1 MRRGKVSSVAHMN
14 MHGHRGGCGNAYGF
28 TGAQDVVTHSMA
40 HTHTQHTH
48 TPPTKHSIQSVRSR
62 HRQRQTQT
70 LRHKFIRVSAPFLF
84 DLHTQ
89 THVHTHTYTGTHTV
103 SWAQAC
109 GTLRQNCLLVS
120 ALRKAIKKV
129 CSS

>member
-1 MRRGKVSSVAHMN
+1 MRRGKVPSVAHMN

-40 HTHTQHTH
+40 HPHTTHTH
-48 TPPTKHSIQSVRSR
+48 TPRPPTHSHTKHSIQSVRSR

-84 DLHTQ
+84 DLHTETY
-89 THVHTHTYTGTHTV
+89 THAHLCRHTYSLMGT
-103 SWAQAC
+103 S
-109 GTLRQNCLLVS
+109 LRHSGATHSVGY
-120 ALRKAIKKV
+120 
-129 CSS
+129 